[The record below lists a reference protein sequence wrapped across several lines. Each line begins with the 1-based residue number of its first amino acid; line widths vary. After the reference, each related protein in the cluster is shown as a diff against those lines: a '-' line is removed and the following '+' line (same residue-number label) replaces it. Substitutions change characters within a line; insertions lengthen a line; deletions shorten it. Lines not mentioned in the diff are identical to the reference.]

1 MLIDDESGSTHRP
14 ASVPSPTSGP
24 PRAHPHAPA
33 GPARPAPPPD
43 RGIPGVLED
52 CEALPASAVRATGVL
67 NQEC

>member
-14 ASVPSPTSGP
+14 ASVPSPMSGP
-24 PRAHPHAPA
+24 PRAHAPA

-43 RGIPGVLED
+43 GVTPGALED
-52 CEALPASAVRATGVL
+52 CEALPANEVRATGVL